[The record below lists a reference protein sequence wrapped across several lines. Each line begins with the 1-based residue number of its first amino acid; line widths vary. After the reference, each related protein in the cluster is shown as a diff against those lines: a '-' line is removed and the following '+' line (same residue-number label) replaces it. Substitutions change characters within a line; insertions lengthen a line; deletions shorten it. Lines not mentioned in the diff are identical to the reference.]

1 MTTTTTT
8 TMPHLLFNALSNLSS
23 LVLPLAPLYSSTAS
37 SSSSL
42 SPHQHQ
48 ESLYE
53 LEPLIS
59 ALAIFFCRF
68 VIVTGSLTKTT
79 TTKASPASSLHNT
92 STPSNNDDT
101 FNKKLAWLEFI
112 SRTCIACMLCA
123 MAYHKMEYDIICA
136 VHLWSHVFL
145 PVMMSGFASRFEH
158 QSSSTVASP
167 PPMQQ
172 TTIMKGKNTLFFI
185 LLLIISPP
193 LCLYICRLLSNPSI
207 LLSHPLIHQPSIQ
220 NMIPQSI
227 LHQIHSIITI
237 TCNIFQYMF
246 PLSELTSAYYTI
258 TSFFDSNPTNQQLLH
273 DMLCHLLFVT
283 FHIQMGLGYIGIA
296 FLMSEQK
303 RKNML
308 IRMDIDS
315 KVDTSDNTSSSSS
328 SNTNNATNGHEN
340 YEQSKSKKSSNGAIV
355 KDDKYDP
362 SRKFRRSAP
371 TFILFSV
378 LPYMFQIIVFGK

>member
-1 MTTTTTT
+1 VTMTTTTTT
-8 TMPHLLFNALSNLSS
+8 TMPHLLLNALSNLSS

-42 SPHQHQ
+42 SPHQHR

-79 TTKASPASSLHNT
+79 TTKATLASPPHNT
-92 STPSNNDDT
+92 STPSINDVT
-101 FNKKLAWLEFI
+101 FSKKLAWFEFI
-112 SRTCIACMLCA
+112 SRTCMACVLGE
-123 MAYHKMEYDIICA
+123 MAYHKMDYDIICA
-136 VHLWSHVFL
+136 VHLWSHIFL

-158 QSSSTVASP
+158 QSSSTLASP
-167 PPMQQ
+167 PPSSSSIQQ
-172 TTIMKGKNTLFFI
+172 TATTKGKSTLYII

-193 LCLYICRLLSNPSI
+193 LCLNVCRLLSNPSI
-207 LLSHPLIHQPSIQ
+207 ILSHPLLHQPSIQ

-227 LHQIHSIITI
+227 LQQIQSIITI
-237 TCNIFQYMF
+237 TCNIVQYMF
-246 PLSELTSAYYTI
+246 PVSELQSAYYTI

-315 KVDTSDNTSSSSS
+315 K
-328 SNTNNATNGHEN
+328 
-340 YEQSKSKKSSNGAIV
+340 
-355 KDDKYDP
+355 
-362 SRKFRRSAP
+362 
-371 TFILFSV
+371 
-378 LPYMFQIIVFGK
+378 

>member
-1 MTTTTTT
+1 MTMTTTTTT
-8 TMPHLLFNALSNLSS
+8 TMPHLLLNALSNLSS

-42 SPHQHQ
+42 SPHQHR

-79 TTKASPASSLHNT
+79 TTKATLASPPHNT
-92 STPSNNDDT
+92 STPSINDVT
-101 FNKKLAWLEFI
+101 FSKKLAWFEFI
-112 SRTCIACMLCA
+112 SRTCMACVLGE
-123 MAYHKMEYDIICA
+123 MAYHKMDYDIICA
-136 VHLWSHVFL
+136 VHLWSHIFL

-158 QSSSTVASP
+158 QSSSTLASP
-167 PPMQQ
+167 PPSSSSIQQ
-172 TTIMKGKNTLFFI
+172 TATTKGKSTLYII

-193 LCLYICRLLSNPSI
+193 LCLNVCRLLSNPSI
-207 LLSHPLIHQPSIQ
+207 ILSHPLLHQPSIQ

-227 LHQIHSIITI
+227 LQQIQSIITI
-237 TCNIFQYMF
+237 TCNIVQYMF
-246 PLSELTSAYYTI
+246 PVSELQSAYYTI

-315 KVDTSDNTSSSSS
+315 K
-328 SNTNNATNGHEN
+328 
-340 YEQSKSKKSSNGAIV
+340 
-355 KDDKYDP
+355 
-362 SRKFRRSAP
+362 
-371 TFILFSV
+371 
-378 LPYMFQIIVFGK
+378 